1 MAAFDNNGGL
11 QKCGAGSLPWTATAL
26 APGSLA
32 PAPASASYV
41 IKVTKSPDGSTHYSI
56 TH

>member
-32 PAPASASYV
+32 PAPVSASYV
-41 IKVTKSPDGSTHYSI
+41 IKSPDGSTHYSI